1 MTDLPANYNER
12 VIDPATRMDHALF
25 SFSAVKDRP
34 PLVWPGGARVAIA
47 VSISVDTADLVT
59 DPMGVL
65 MFSYRDYGPRVGLF
79 RLMGILDE
87 FAIKATM
94 PVSDVLLERSPAML
108 DHALKRGWELA
119 GHGAKVNV
127 GLSSTMSETDELN
140 YIAASA
146 QAIKAATGVAPRGW
160 LGPGATESARTTGLL
175 AAAGFDYTMDWGHDE
190 QPYEFHVPAGK
201 LASLPCS
208 PDTADAA
215 VIQAQSHTPWEFD
228 QALDDHLEGLL
239 ADPDG
244 HGAVM
249 TLGLQ
254 ANVSGQPFR
263 AKYIRKFLE
272 KAATRR
278 GVWFATG
285 SQIIDAWRGQQA

>member
-94 PVSDVLLERSPAML
+94 PVSEPLRAPKSPP
-108 DHALKRGWELA
+108 G
-119 GHGAKVNV
+119 
-127 GLSSTMSETDELN
+127 GLGV
-140 YIAASA
+140 SA
-146 QAIKAATGVAPRGW
+146 VTP
-160 LGPGATESARTTGLL
+160 
-175 AAAGFDYTMDWGHDE
+175 AAAVLRPRAANFFASISMLSWLK
-190 QPYEFHVPAGK
+190 PVPT
-201 LASLPCS
+201 LP
-208 PDTADAA
+208 A
-215 VIQAQSHTPWEFD
+215 
-228 QALDDHLEGLL
+228 
-239 ADPDG
+239 
-244 HGAVM
+244 
-249 TLGLQ
+249 
-254 ANVSGQPFR
+254 
-263 AKYIRKFLE
+263 
-272 KAATRR
+272 
-278 GVWFATG
+278 
-285 SQIIDAWRGQQA
+285 